1 MYDLGAYVIRQAVGY
16 TGRVHVTLSKR
27 GSYAAAAAICL
38 ARAYP
43 AGRPKKLREISA
55 EMDIPRSYVSQ
66 ILGDL
71 VRAGI
76 ATSSAGRD
84 GGHRL
89 ARAPEQIS
97 VAEVIEAAEGPLAS
111 ERCALGDGPCRWQ
124 AVCPMHETITAATA
138 SLRQVLS
145 STSLAV
151 LAERDAAIARG
162 TYPVPADAHPHPA
175 AVTVADTVQI
185 ELPATIIAARL
196 TAGTSWLTRHAEAC
210 DTEELQIRLGPGWP
224 GKTAA
229 VHLGQAAREDD
240 HLVLPLVWEASGP
253 AGIFPRFEGELRLSP
268 LDSERSELRLSGRY
282 RPPLGRAGQA
292 LNDAVLTRL
301 ARATLRSFLR
311 RIAQG
316 LEHEHASPDQA
327 PQTVSG

>member
-1 MYDLGAYVIRQAVGY
+1 MD
-16 TGRVHVTLSKR
+16 VTLSKR

-43 AGRPKKLREISA
+43 AGQPKKLREISA
-55 EMDIPRSYVSQ
+55 EMDIPRTYVSQ

-71 VRAGI
+71 VHAGI
-76 ATSSAGRD
+76 AVSSAGRG

-89 ARAPEQIS
+89 ARDPGQVS

-124 AVCPMHETITAATA
+124 AVCPMHETITTATA
-138 SLRQVLS
+138 SLRQVLA

-175 AVTVADTVQI
+175 AVTIADTVQI
-185 ELPATIIAARL
+185 ELPAPVIAARL
-196 TAGTSWLTRHAEAC
+196 TAGTSWLTSHAQAC
-210 DTEELQIRLGPGWP
+210 DNEELRIRVGPGWP
-224 GKTAA
+224 GKTVA
-229 VHLGQAAREDD
+229 VHLGQPAREDD
-240 HLVLPLVWEASGP
+240 QLIIPLIWEASGP
-253 AGIFPRFEGELRLSP
+253 AGIFPRLEGELRLSP
-268 LDSERSELRLSGRY
+268 LDPERSELELSGRY
-282 RPPLGRAGQA
+282 RPPPGKAGQA
-292 LNDAVLTRL
+292 FNDTLLTRL

-311 RIAQG
+311 RIAHG
-316 LEHEHASPDQA
+316 LEHEHPNPHPD
-327 PQTVSG
+327 PQTVSS